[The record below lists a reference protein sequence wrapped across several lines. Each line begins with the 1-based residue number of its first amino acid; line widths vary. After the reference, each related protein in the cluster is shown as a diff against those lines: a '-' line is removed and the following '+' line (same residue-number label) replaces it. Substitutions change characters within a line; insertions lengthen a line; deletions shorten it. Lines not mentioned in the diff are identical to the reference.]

1 MSDRRSDVDNG
12 RSKRQ
17 KVEADPSANPYLAH
31 MNFDNGNDGDG
42 DDYNRGY
49 SNGGGTNGDGLAH
62 LTRHQTTSA
71 QAAQAEDG
79 PSNPFN
85 GKPLSDKYFR
95 ILKTRRN
102 LPVHAQRFVE
112 FFLVEKK
119 SSDLKREEKTI
130 YSI

>member
-31 MNFDNGNDGDG
+31 MNFDNGGDG
-42 DDYNRGY
+42 DDYNGGY
-49 SNGGGTNGDGLAH
+49 SNGGGANGDGLAH

-102 LPVHAQRFVE
+102 LPVHAQRCVE
-112 FFLVEKK
+112 SRLAQKK
-119 SSDLKREEKTI
+119 GGCE
-130 YSI
+130 